1 MVFADIAA
9 HASAG
14 KAAIEPQGMIR
25 MTRLAIPMLT
35 LLLATA
41 GASAQIPGMPGLGG
55 LGGLPN
61 ISSIGLGNAT
71 GALSY
76 CLKNKLLKGNDAST
90 VLNRLNGKPNVTTS
104 PGYADGQS
112 GNLKLGN
119 GSNFSLSG
127 IQGQAK
133 TQACNMVLKQAKTF
147 L

>member
-1 MVFADIAA
+1 MKCLAPILPLAALFAT
-9 HASAG
+9 S
-14 KAAIEPQGMIR
+14 
-25 MTRLAIPMLT
+25 
-35 LLLATA
+35 
-41 GASAQIPGMPGLGG
+41 GASAQLPSIPGMGG
-55 LGGLPN
+55 IGGLPD
-61 ISSIGLGNAT
+61 ISSIGVGNAT
-71 GALSY
+71 GALGY
-76 CLKNKLLKGNDAST
+76 CVKNKLLKGADAGS
-90 VLNRLNGKPNVTTS
+90 VLNTLNGKPNVATS

>member
-1 MVFADIAA
+1 MKCLAPIFPLAVLFA
-9 HASAG
+9 ASN
-14 KAAIEPQGMIR
+14 
-25 MTRLAIPMLT
+25 
-35 LLLATA
+35 ATA
-41 GASAQIPGMPGLGG
+41 QLPSIPGMGG
-55 LGGLPN
+55 IGGLPD
-61 ISSIGLGNAT
+61 ISSIGVGNAT
-71 GALSY
+71 GVLGY
-76 CLKNKLLKGNDAST
+76 CLKNKFLKGNEASS
-90 VLNRLNGKPNVTTS
+90 VLNTLSGKPNVRTS